1 MESKAGIYEVAD
13 FPNVEFLRV
22 IIAIIRNGNVEATTF
37 RLKIK
42 IPMKNKNPNIYPR
55 PANPE

>member
-1 MESKAGIYEVAD
+1 MELKAVIYERAG
-13 FPNVEFLRV
+13 FPNIEFLRV
-22 IIAIIRNGNVEATTF
+22 IIATIRNGNVEATTF